1 MLFNNKKTEMY
12 KIKYILIALVVIF
25 SSRILSAQ
33 DNYRPWLIGAGV
45 STVDMRVPTDF
56 TGMVKDWFGYP
67 DMNVGFRL
75 AASRYLRK
83 GITTEVGFAYAS
95 ITRDEN
101 YFRGEASTKVT
112 GKSFF
117 GADVR
122 ARYHLNR
129 LWEGLPWLD
138 PYPQLGLGISSIEGK
153 TKVNFIAGVGA
164 NFWFTDVIGA
174 NVQTSYHPSLKGGI
188 GSDYFQLGVGVV
200 VKFPFKALEEPIVD
214 HVERERLP
222 KIKKER
228 KRITKARPITRVETP
243 EEREARTIRVT
254 KEINLYAKTILFD
267 LDKAIVKTQAEFILD
282 NIAKIMQENEDFNFV
297 IEGHTDNTG
306 TPEHNLQL
314 SQERADAIRA
324 YLVNKGINKKRLEAK
339 GYGLS
344 RPLESNDTER
354 GREINRRVEINVI
367 PDEQHVEKTL

>member
-1 MLFNNKKTEMY
+1 
-12 KIKYILIALVVIF
+12 
-25 SSRILSAQ
+25 
-33 DNYRPWLIGAGV
+33 
-45 STVDMRVPTDF
+45 
-56 TGMVKDWFGYP
+56 
-67 DMNVGFRL
+67 
-75 AASRYLRK
+75 
-83 GITTEVGFAYAS
+83 
-95 ITRDEN
+95 
-101 YFRGEASTKVT
+101 VT
-112 GKSFF
+112 GKSSF
-117 GADVR
+117 
-122 ARYHLNR
+122 
-129 LWEGLPWLD
+129 
-138 PYPQLGLGISSIEGK
+138 
-153 TKVNFIAGVGA
+153 
-164 NFWFTDVIGA
+164 GA